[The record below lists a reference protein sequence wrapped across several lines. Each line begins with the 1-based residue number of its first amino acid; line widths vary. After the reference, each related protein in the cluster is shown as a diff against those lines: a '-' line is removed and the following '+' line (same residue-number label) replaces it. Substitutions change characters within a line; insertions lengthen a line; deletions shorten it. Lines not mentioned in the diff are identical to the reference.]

1 MDNKRTEILREIEAE
16 LAAIKQQV
24 VALEEKVEA
33 FRQLPAEQPVEEPV
47 EESDFTDMEFGV
59 SDMPE
64 EAAPAQEEET
74 VQAVIEP
81 VEMDL
86 VEEDLPEPEPEAV
99 PAEEIPGQAGN
110 DEQVAGDNEQV
121 AGNDVQEVEP
131 VTEPEPEQVPEP
143 EPEPVLVPEPEPE
156 PVPETKPVQA
166 APRPETERLPWR
178 LDKPGMSVKNIR
190 SGISL
195 YDRALF
201 IGTLF
206 KEDYALYDKTIGDLN
221 TLSTLDEAVGYL
233 LDRFPDWNLKS
244 DIVYNF
250 MMAIRKKLG

>member
-1 MDNKRTEILREIEAE
+1 MENNRAEILREIEAE
-16 LAAIKQQV
+16 LASLKQQV
-24 VALEEKVEA
+24 QALEEKLEA
-33 FRQLPAEQPVEEPV
+33 FRQLPPEEETA

-59 SDMPE
+59 SETPVD
-64 EAAPAQEEET
+64 APAPV
-74 VQAVIEP
+74 VQAEAVQTEFEP
-81 VEMDL
+81 VEMDIAL
-86 VEEDLPEPEPEAV
+86 EDIPAVEEAPAPVAGPEPEPAV
-99 PAEEIPGQAGN
+99 
-110 DEQVAGDNEQV
+110 
-121 AGNDVQEVEP
+121 
-131 VTEPEPEQVPEP
+131 EPEPVAEPEPVPMPEPVVEPEPMPMP
-143 EPEPVLVPEPEPE
+143 EPEPVSEPAPA
-156 PVPETKPVQA
+156 PKAA

-178 LDKPGMSVKNIR
+178 LDKPGISVKNIR

-206 KEDYALYDKTIGDLN
+206 KEDFALYDQTIADLN
-221 TLSTLDEAVGYL
+221 TLSSLDEAIDYL